1 MPVPALIRIQM
12 LGILDHRDVALR
24 AVSAACK
31 LVTRRPQGPAWTEFR
46 MQVVSAVGE
55 AFNNIVLHGYA
66 GRDDGVIEMEIRTR
80 RDRIFVELRD
90 YGSSFDP
97 TTVPEP
103 DFDSMPESGFGLFII
118 KAFMQISY
126 RPGRPN
132 VLTLTKTLQHEVPE
146 PSGKADPTE
155 GAL

>member
-1 MPVPALIRIQM
+1 M

-31 LVTRRPQGPAWTEFR
+31 LVTRKPQGPAWDEFR

-66 GRDDGVIEMEIRTR
+66 GRDDGVIEMQIRTR
-80 RDRIFVELRD
+80 RDRISVEFRD
-90 YGSSFDP
+90 YGASFDP
-97 TTVPEP
+97 TNVPTP
-103 DFDSMPESGFGLFII
+103 DFDSLPESGLGLFII
-118 KAFMQISY
+118 RAFMQISY

-132 VLTLTKTLQHEVPE
+132 VLTLTKTLEPDAPE
-146 PSGKADPTE
+146 SPSTADPTE
-155 GAL
+155 GAP